1 MGLVLQQWRMLGWW
15 TSHDEWWD
23 LWRQLGFYPFCH
35 CLVGSVA
42 KIHLQC
48 TNLFDL
54 STWKRCGYVGGSLSI
69 QATYRMV
76 RNQGSVAHCFGHVTF
91 LKMLIL
97 IANASEHWKQMW
109 KRKYFF
115 LCGRIHR
122 SESIQVYLRQLW
134 HCCSSAWL
142 LPLPEISRAT
152 RPGSMAKLSCRMNA
166 EWKQLFS
173 RPSSTV
179 KHPGWLVL
187 PGTVWETPET
197 QAADFPWSMLPAIP
211 IP

>member
-97 IANASEHWKQMW
+97 IANASEIWKQIW
-109 KRKYFF
+109 KPKYFF
-115 LCGRIHR
+115 LWVGRIHR
-122 SESIQVYLRQLW
+122 SESIHLELLFFSVVAAFAPDLTRNQTRLHRKAQL
-134 HCCSSAWL
+134 
-142 LPLPEISRAT
+142 PNE
-152 RPGSMAKLSCRMNA
+152 CRMEA
-166 EWKQLFS
+166 TFFSTQLCS
-173 RPSSTV
+173 KTS
-179 KHPGWLVL
+179 G
-187 PGTVWETPET
+187 
-197 QAADFPWSMLPAIP
+197 
-211 IP
+211 